1 MLGLNI
7 PKHNYITEPSN
18 SLYHSFVNILMTPL
32 CPTCSQT
39 MPSAISGGAHG
50 QVHIP
55 SNEECGIRDVWKH
68 NLEEEFRTI
77 RKVVQKYHFVA
88 MDTEFPGVVARP
100 VGEFRSTAD
109 YHYQLL
115 RCNVDLLR
123 IIQLGL
129 TFMDDDGKTPPGYS
143 TWQFNFKF
151 NLRWV
156 AD

>member
-1 MLGLNI
+1 
-7 PKHNYITEPSN
+7 
-18 SLYHSFVNILMTPL
+18 
-32 CPTCSQT
+32 
-39 MPSAISGGAHG
+39 MPSAVSGAGGHG
-50 QVHIP
+50 PSGHNSNIP

-77 RKVVQKYHFVA
+77 RKVVQKYHYVA

-100 VGEFRSTAD
+100 VGEFRSTSD

-129 TFMDDDGKTPPGYS
+129 TFMDDEGKTPPGYS

-151 NLRWV
+151 NLRYKEIIYFNCRCF
-156 AD
+156 